1 MQRVFFVILGAASV
15 LAMMVI
21 ASCGGNRLMGLSPA
35 SSDWSGKN
43 VILITLDTTRA
54 DVLPMYGGDV
64 ETPAL
69 SMLAQDG
76 VVVGGVRCITP
87 LTLPSHTS
95 ILTGLHP
102 VQHGV
107 RDNFN
112 GVLSDAATTLPEL
125 FQESGY
131 QTGGVIG
138 AILLSRRT
146 GISQGFDYF
155 NDEFM
160 ASDFESAQPMI
171 ERKGDLVAD
180 LSLKWM
186 REKRQRSPDAP
197 FFLFAHFYDPHLF
210 YHPPAPFNE
219 TYKDNLYKGE
229 IAYADHCIGRI
240 TNYLKEQG
248 LYEDSVIVVVGDHGE
263 GLGDHKEKTHGMFL
277 YDSTVHVPCIIKP
290 PKQSGLHGRCA
301 WNGSLEDIAPT
312 LIDFCRLGR
321 IKTNGVSMKDVL
333 LNEPSVEQTDRK
345 VVIETQYPYTFNWS
359 PIYAIVEDGWK
370 YIHAPKPE
378 LYDLKSDPNETNNL
392 FTEQKAKAAFFD
404 QMLQMELVKLSKGA
418 GFTPQSQVSLSRS
431 EALASLGYVGGGAV
445 AGATETLAL
454 PDSKDRI
461 ELYEKLD
468 AALVALSQS
477 KVDQAQAQLLEI
489 LEQDPGNPS
498 LYLNLG
504 FAYAKKQQWAA
515 AIQSIKKAV
524 ELAPENYILKLNL
537 AKTYMSAHHLEEAR
551 VILEAYVKQFPKQA
565 DALFQ
570 LGRIAYNQNRPQ
582 DALDYFHEAERW
594 MPDIPGLVEMLQKT
608 QEKLN

>member
-15 LAMMVI
+15 LAMTFL
-21 ASCGGNRLMGLSPA
+21 ASCGGHRVMGPSPA

-76 VVVGGVRCITP
+76 IVVDGVRCITP

-102 VQHGV
+102 IQHGV

-112 GVLSDAATTLPEL
+112 GVLSDAATSLPEL
-125 FQESGY
+125 FHESGY
-131 QTGGVIG
+131 ETAGVIG

-180 LSLKWM
+180 LALQWLD
-186 REKRQRSPDAP
+186 EKQHRSPDAP

-210 YHPPAPFNE
+210 YHPPAPFDE
-219 TYKDNLYKGE
+219 IYKDNLYKGE
-229 IAYADHCIGRI
+229 IAYADYCVGRI
-240 TNYLKEQG
+240 IRFLKELS
-248 LYEDSVIVVVGDHGE
+248 LYDDSVIVVVGDHGE

-321 IKTNGVSMKDVL
+321 IKTNGVSMKDGL
-333 LNEPSVEQTDRK
+333 LNGPPVSRAGRK
-345 VVIETQYPYTFNWS
+345 VVIETQYPFTFNWS

-378 LYDLKSDPNETNNL
+378 LYDLKSDPNEANNL
-392 FTEQKAKAAFFD
+392 FAEQKAKAAFFD

-418 GFTPQSQVSLSRS
+418 GFTPESQVSMSRS
-431 EALASLGYVGGGAV
+431 EALASLGYVGGGVV

-454 PDSKDRI
+454 PDPKDRI

-504 FAYAKKQQWAA
+504 FAYAKKQQWTA

-524 ELAPENYILKLNL
+524 ELAPENHIVKLNL

-582 DALDYFHEAERW
+582 DALEYFHESERW
-594 MPDIPGLVEMLQKT
+594 MPDIPGLAEMLQKT